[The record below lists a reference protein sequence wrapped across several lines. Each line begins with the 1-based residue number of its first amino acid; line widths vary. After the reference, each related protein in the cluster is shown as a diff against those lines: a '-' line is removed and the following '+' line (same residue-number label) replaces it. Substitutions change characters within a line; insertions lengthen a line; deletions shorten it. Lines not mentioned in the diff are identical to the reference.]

1 MPKKYLLDASAIYPL
16 LIKLREKVIAHADKF
31 LILDLTIYEVGNIIW
46 KEYRR
51 GKIKDVKSVS
61 ELFEQMFNS
70 ISTLSIK
77 NEIGKVL
84 NLAIEENLTFYDAS
98 HLQAARTHKVK
109 LVTEDQDLLKFPESI
124 NVDRLLEELINH
136 KENRN

>member
-31 LILDLTIYEVGNIIW
+31 LILDLTIYEVGNAIW

-51 GKIKDVKSVS
+51 GKIKDIKSVS
-61 ELFEQMFNS
+61 ELFKQMFNN
-70 ISTLSIK
+70 IHTLSIK
-77 NEIGKVL
+77 NEIEKVL
-84 NLAIEENLTFYDAS
+84 DLAIKENLTFYDAS
-98 HLQAARTHKVK
+98 YLQAARTHGVR